1 MELRKLYAS
10 TMITLI
16 GLALVAASFAIAADK
31 GAAPAAAA
39 PAAPAQEIKLP
50 PGWTME
56 DMQACMLAGTPG
68 KNHEHLAR
76 GVGKW
81 QGKNTMW
88 MAPDAPPVVTDCSS
102 TATSI
107 MDGHYV
113 RVETVGEMPGM
124 GPYNGQGTYGFDNV
138 SGKFV
143 CTWIDNHSTGIMT
156 GTGEL
161 SADGKTMTWTSTFNC
176 PITKK
181 PAVVREI
188 DTTTGPN
195 SQVIEMFGADPK
207 TGKEY
212 KMVRLE
218 LTRK

>member
-1 MELRKLYAS
+1 MELKKLYAS
-10 TMITLI
+10 TMITLVS
-16 GLALVAASFAIAADK
+16 LAIVSGSIAIAAAPKDK
-31 GAAPAAAA
+31 TPAAPA
-39 PAAPAQEIKLP
+39 AQEIKLP
-50 PGWTME
+50 PGWTQE

-68 KNHEHLAR
+68 KNHQQLFK

-88 MAPDAPPVVTDCSS
+88 MAPDAPPVVTDCTS
-102 TATSI
+102 TVTSI

-124 GPYNGQGTYGFDNV
+124 GPYNGQGTYGYDNV

-156 GTGEL
+156 GTGQL
-161 SADGKTMTWTSTFNC
+161 SPDGKTMTWTSTYNC

-181 PAVVREI
+181 PAIMREI
-188 DTTTGPN
+188 DTATGPN
-195 SQVIEMFGADPK
+195 SQTIEMYGTDPK
-207 TGKEY
+207 SGKEY
-212 KMVRLE
+212 KMISIE

>member
-1 MELRKLYAS
+1 MELKKLYAS
-10 TMITLI
+10 TMITLVS
-16 GLALVAASFAIAADK
+16 LAIVSASIAIAADK
-31 GAAPAAAA
+31 GAAPAAAT
-39 PAAPAQEIKLP
+39 PDIKLP
-50 PGWTME
+50 PGWTQE
-56 DMQACMLAGTPG
+56 DLQACMAAGTPG
-68 KNHEHLAR
+68 KQHETLAK

-88 MAPDAPPVVTDCSS
+88 MAPDAPPIVSDCSS
-102 TATSI
+102 TVTSI

-113 RVETVGEMPGM
+113 RVETVGDMPGM
-124 GPYNGQGTYGFDNV
+124 GPYNGQGTYGYDNV

-156 GTGEL
+156 GTGQL
-161 SADGKTMTWTSTFNC
+161 SPDGKTMTWTCTFNC

-181 PAVVREI
+181 PAVMRQV
-188 DTTTGPN
+188 DTMTGPN
-195 SQVIEMFGADPK
+195 SQTIEMFGADPK

-212 KMVRLE
+212 KMVQLE

>member
-1 MELRKLYAS
+1 MELKKLYAS

-16 GLALVAASFAIAADK
+16 SLALVAASIAIAEPPKDK
-31 GAAPAAAA
+31 TAAAAA
-39 PAAPAQEIKLP
+39 PEMKLP

-56 DMQACMLAGTPG
+56 DMQACMLAGAPG
-68 KNHEHLAR
+68 KMHEHLAR

-88 MAPDAPPVVTDCSS
+88 MAPGAPPMVSDCNS
-102 TATSI
+102 TVTSI

-124 GPYNGQGTYGFDNV
+124 GLYNGQGTYGFDNV

-143 CTWIDNHSTGIMT
+143 STWIDNHSTGIMT
-156 GTGEL
+156 GTGQL
-161 SADGKTMTWTSTFNC
+161 SPDGKTLTWTFTYNC
-176 PITKK
+176 PLTKK
-181 PAVVREI
+181 PAIMRQI
-188 DTTTGPN
+188 DTTTSPTT
-195 SQVIEMFGADPK
+195 QTIEMYGADPK

-212 KMVRLE
+212 KMVSIE
-218 LTRK
+218 LTKK

>member
-1 MELRKLYAS
+1 MNREVCFL
-10 TMITLI
+10 
-16 GLALVAASFAIAADK
+16 AADIV
-31 GAAPAAAA
+31 AICFVLLAVSSANADSPAFSKATPQA
-39 PAAPAQEIKLP
+39 EMKLP

>member
-1 MELRKLYAS
+1 MTCSKLYF
-10 TMITLI
+10 TTQITLI
-16 GLALVAASFAIAADK
+16 GLALIAGSIAIAADPPRDAK
-31 GAAPAAAA
+31 PAAAT
-39 PAAPAQEIKLP
+39 AQPEMKLP
-50 PGWTME
+50 PGWTQE

-68 KNHEHLAR
+68 KNHEHLAK
-76 GVGKW
+76 GIGKW

-88 MAPDAPPVVTDCSS
+88 MAPGAPPMVSDCSS
-102 TATSI
+102 TVTSI

-113 RVETVGEMPGM
+113 KVETVGEMPGM
-124 GPYNGQGTYGFDNV
+124 GPYSGQGTYGFDNV

-143 CTWIDNHSTGIMT
+143 STWIDNHSTGIMN

-161 SADGKTMTWTSTFNC
+161 SPDAKTITWTFTYNC
-176 PITKK
+176 PLTKK
-181 PAVVREI
+181 PAVMRQI

-195 SQVIEMFGADPK
+195 TQTVEMYGADPK

-212 KMVRLE
+212 KMISIE